1 VPDSPQPILKSRSVR
16 AGIVLLAFQLRDFFV
31 GERGVSSKSCGR
43 FAAVFATPLGNLVVV
58 IVAAALIFWGVWRAQ
73 RAGTQPRGSS
83 QGVEAV
89 SEQSEAKQELQGLR
103 DRNEQL
109 EQLNANLQAERGQ
122 LSELLQDTKC
132 ENRKLKEEHQ
142 AGQKEIQRLHG
153 LYREALE
160 DEQGVVHW
168 GQANAV
174 DIGALAANAEAKRK
188 NEELRAENERLRN
201 QVASP
206 EVSRQKRLCFH
217 LADDLRGLSVL
228 C

>member
-1 VPDSPQPILKSRSVR
+1 
-16 AGIVLLAFQLRDFFV
+16 V

-142 AGQKEIQRLHG
+142 AGQKEIQRLQG

-160 DEQGVVHW
+160 DEHGVAHW
-168 GQANAV
+168 GRLMLWILGLLPQMP
-174 DIGALAANAEAKRK
+174 KPS
-188 NEELRAENERLRN
+188 ERTK
-201 QVASP
+201 S
-206 EVSRQKRLCFH
+206 
-217 LADDLRGLSVL
+217 
-228 C
+228 